1 MNYHG
6 VVCAST
12 IYARL
17 RGKTRGKERI
27 MLKLMYITNRPE
39 IARIAEA
46 AGVDRIFVDMEYLG
60 KDARQRG
67 LDTVKSRHTVRDAR
81 AVKAALSAA
90 DLLVRVNPIHDAF
103 SGIPSSREEI
113 DAAVEAGA
121 DILMLPYFKT
131 VGEVRTFL
139 ELVDGR
145 VKTMLLF
152 ETPEA
157 VTLADEILALP
168 GIDEI
173 HIGLN
178 DLNIGYGQPF
188 LFQPLADGTLDLL
201 CPKFRARD
209 IPFGFGGIARLGGGA
224 VPAEIIIREHC
235 RLGSQRAILSRS
247 FCNTDKTTD
256 LAEIEAIFR
265 TGLTELRQFEAA
277 FDRTPEAL
285 AENHAELRRRVAD
298 VVRKMEEGQ

>member
-1 MNYHG
+1 
-6 VVCAST
+6 
-12 IYARL
+12 
-17 RGKTRGKERI
+17 
-27 MLKLMYITNRPE
+27 MLKLMYITDRPE

-67 LDTVKSRHTVRDAR
+67 LDTVKSHHTVRDAL
-81 AVKAALSAA
+81 AVKEALSTA
-90 DLLVRVNPIHDAF
+90 DLLVRVNPIHDAEA
-103 SGIPSSREEI
+103 GVPSSREEI
-113 DAAVEAGA
+113 DATVEAGA
-121 DILMLPYFKT
+121 DVIMLPYFKT
-131 VGEVRTFL
+131 VDEVLTFL
-139 ELVDGR
+139 KLVDGR

-157 VTLADEILALP
+157 VTLADEILMLP

-178 DLNIGYGQPF
+178 DLSIGYGQRF
-188 LFQPLADGTLDLL
+188 LFQPLADGTLDRL
-201 CPKFRARD
+201 CPKFQARN

-247 FCNTDKTTD
+247 FCNTGVITD
-256 LAEIEAIFR
+256 LAEVETVFLEGMA
-265 TGLTELRQFEAA
+265 ELRQFEAS
-277 FDRTPEAL
+277 FDRAPQAL
-285 AENHAELRRRVAD
+285 EENHAELQRRVAG

>member
-1 MNYHG
+1 MKKLADEKA
-6 VVCAST
+6 VLAEEKSVLADD
-12 IYARL
+12 
-17 RGKTRGKERI
+17 KT
-27 MLKLMYITNRPE
+27 KLADEKSKLADEM
-39 IARIAEA
+39 
-46 AGVDRIFVDMEYLG
+46 
-60 KDARQRG
+60 
-67 LDTVKSRHTVRDAR
+67 TVLADEKSR
-81 AVKAALSAA
+81 
-90 DLLVRVNPIHDAF
+90 
-103 SGIPSSREEI
+103 
-113 DAAVEAGA
+113 
-121 DILMLPYFKT
+121 
-131 VGEVRTFL
+131 
-139 ELVDGR
+139 
-145 VKTMLLF
+145 
-152 ETPEA
+152 
-157 VTLADEILALP
+157 LADEILALP

-178 DLNIGYGQPF
+178 DLSIGYGQPF

-256 LAEIEAIFR
+256 LTEIEAIFR